1 MDATTS
7 WLFAKYKFV
16 MPAYRQ
22 GMDDFVALCF
32 LWFLMMGVLIVVLS
46 NEAPERAPVARE
58 PYPDDFL

>member
-1 MDATTS
+1 MI
-7 WLFAKYKFV
+7 FEYKFFV
-16 MPAYRQ
+16 IKSGT

>member
-1 MDATTS
+1 
-7 WLFAKYKFV
+7 
-16 MPAYRQ
+16 
-22 GMDDFVALCF
+22 MDDFVALCF

>member
-1 MDATTS
+1 MIEQ
-7 WLFAKYKFV
+7 YKFIIPV
-16 MPAYRQ
+16 YKH

-46 NEAPERAPVARE
+46 NEGPERAPVARE

>member
-1 MDATTS
+1 
-7 WLFAKYKFV
+7 LIEQYKFIIPV
-16 MPAYRQ
+16 YKH

-46 NEAPERAPVARE
+46 NEGPERAPVARE